1 MLPSLE
7 IVPGKLIEIVPPSE
21 GLVPVNVIELPE
33 IVPLRDVPV
42 DVDVKVK

>member
-1 MLPSLE
+1 VLPSLE
-7 IVPGKLIEIVPPSE
+7 TVPGKLIEVVPSSE

-42 DVDVKVK
+42 DADVKVK